1 MRLSRSPRL
10 DRRSSVSI
18 ALVSIALVS
27 IALVSIGFASAAT
40 AAAPPMRL
48 QQLAFVATRENT
60 TEVRVE
66 AVAGVIEESIG
77 KATLETVHA
86 EWSGADGKPSLE
98 ITCERGELDLE
109 SNDLLASGDVHG
121 TLADGRRFVG
131 PWLRYDRARGV
142 AFTDAPVQILEGSRV
157 LRGGGFEYF
166 VRDRRLRLTA
176 GAKVEENTRP

>member
-1 MRLSRSPRL
+1 M
-10 DRRSSVSI
+10 SVG
-18 ALVSIALVS
+18 LVSLAM
-27 IALVSIGFASAAT
+27 AT
-40 AAAPPMRL
+40 ATASAAPPMRL
-48 QQLAFVATRENT
+48 RQLAFVATREGT

-66 AVAGVIEESIG
+66 AAEGVIEEALS

-131 PWLRYDRARGV
+131 PWLRYDRDRGV
-142 AFTDAPVQILEGSRV
+142 AFSEAPVQILEGNRV
-157 LRGGGFEYF
+157 LRGGGFEYH

>member
-1 MRLSRSPRL
+1 MYCLGPCQPRL
-10 DRRSSVSI
+10 RRS
-18 ALVSIALVS
+18 LVSSALAWIVFA
-27 IALVSIGFASAAT
+27 ALPAGAS
-40 AAAPPMRL
+40 PPMRL
-48 QQLAFVATRENT
+48 EELSFVATRENT

-66 AVAGVIEESIG
+66 AATGVIEESSG
-77 KATLETVHA
+77 KATLDTVRA
-86 EWSGADGKPSLE
+86 AWSGADGKPSLE
-98 ITCERGELDLE
+98 ITCQTGELDLD

-142 AFTDAPVQILEGSRV
+142 AFSDAPVQILEGARV
-157 LRGGGFEYF
+157 LRGGGFEYH